1 MISEVKNM
9 DCMDYMRQFPDKFFD
24 LAVVDPPYGID
35 KGFTK
40 PSRIAKYG
48 QTISVNDMKPTQE
61 YFDELFRVS
70 KNQIIWGYN
79 HLSDMLNSCKEFI
92 FWYKHQPVVSYADGE
107 LAWTSFCKT
116 AKCFDYPYFGN
127 INTDKI
133 RIHPTQKPV
142 ALYAWI
148 FKNYSR
154 GGRKFLIHTWEV
166 AAAELQHIRWDLTSM
181 AVNLIKNTLT
191 KWKRDFSK
199 SVMVLR

>member
-1 MISEVKNM
+1 MVSDVRNM
-9 DCMDYMRQFPDKFFD
+9 DCMEFMKQFPDKFFD

-35 KGFTK
+35 KAFTK
-40 PSRIAKYG
+40 ASRIAKYG
-48 QTISVNDMKPTQE
+48 QTISVNDMKPTKE

-127 INTDKI
+127 INKDKI

-142 ALYAWI
+142 ALYDWI

-154 GGRKFLIHTWEV
+154 GG
-166 AAAELQHIRWDLTSM
+166 AENS
-181 AVNLIKNTLT
+181 
-191 KWKRDFSK
+191 
-199 SVMVLR
+199 